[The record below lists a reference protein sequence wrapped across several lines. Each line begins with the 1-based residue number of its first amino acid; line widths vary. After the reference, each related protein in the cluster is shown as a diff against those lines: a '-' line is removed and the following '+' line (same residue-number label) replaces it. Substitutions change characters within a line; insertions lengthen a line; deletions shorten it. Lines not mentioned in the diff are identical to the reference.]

1 MLASLCT
8 DSVQAASFAQFA
20 MSSHDGVVSVVITCS
35 TAASVWPSTEEKG
48 GVVNAYD
55 TAILRRDRMSLA
67 PDKEPEGVTCLGG

>member
-35 TAASVWPSTEEKG
+35 TAATVWPSIEEKG

-55 TAILRRDRMSLA
+55 VAAFRRDRMSLA
-67 PDKEPEGVTCLGG
+67 PESAPEGVKCLGG